1 MRSDTTAP
9 GAVADTG
16 GTATAPDGGTPGML
30 TVTSTAF
37 ADGGAIPPRYCAL
50 GVDGASNTSPQ
61 LSWST
66 PPEGTR
72 SVLVAIVDHH
82 PVARMWVHWVVIGL
96 PSSVTSLA
104 EGASGAIAAP
114 ARELDNTA
122 GRTGYGGPKPPVGS
136 GDHDYVVTV
145 YALDIATPDIP
156 AAPTSADIDRAVGGH
171 TLASGT
177 ITGVFG
183 R

>member
-1 MRSDTTAP
+1 
-9 GAVADTG
+9 
-16 GTATAPDGGTPGML
+16 ML

-37 ADGGAIPPRYCAL
+37 SDGGTIPAKFCAI
-50 GVDGASNTSPQ
+50 GVEGASNTSPQ
-61 LSWST
+61 VAWSA

-72 SVLVAIVDHH
+72 SIVVTIVDHH
-82 PVARMWVHWVVIGL
+82 PVARMWVHWVVIGI
-96 PSSVTSLA
+96 PSSMTEMA
-104 EGASGAIAAP
+104 EGASGSLDAP
-114 ARELDNTA
+114 ATELKNTA
-122 GRTGYGGPKPPVGS
+122 GRVGYGGPKPPVGS

-145 YALDIATPDIP
+145 YALDIDGLSLSKEPD
-156 AAPTSADIDRAVGGH
+156 AAEIAQAVSGH

>member
-1 MRSDTTAP
+1 
-9 GAVADTG
+9 
-16 GTATAPDGGTPGML
+16 ML

-37 ADGGAIPPRYCAL
+37 ADGGTIPAKFCAI
-50 GVDGASNTSPQ
+50 GVEGASNTSPQ
-61 LSWST
+61 IAWSV

-72 SVLVAIVDHH
+72 SIVVAIVDHH
-82 PVARMWVHWVVIGL
+82 PVAHMWVHWVVIGI
-96 PSSVTSLA
+96 PPSVTEIA
-104 EGASGAIAAP
+104 EGASGSLAAP
-114 ARELDNTA
+114 AIELKNTA

-145 YALDIATPDIP
+145 YALDIAELPHSMEPD
-156 AAPTSADIDRAVGGH
+156 AAEIARAVSGH
-171 TLASGT
+171 TLASGS